1 MCRRPIHKPQSTGA
15 DREKSVEKH
24 GDLEAV
30 AFESGSLANNTS
42 SGGRSFAFM
51 RVHFWVGV
59 TFTRAL
65 KQNVSL
71 WSVYPKELRN
81 QEPHCLSQD
90 HFYEFLDHRKNT
102 TCDISPGPTPGP
114 TTQFLLL
121 SRPPEKKTVFHY
133 FCRTVALNCCL

>member
-1 MCRRPIHKPQSTGA
+1 MSTYEYTCRCPIRFPRSTGA
-15 DREKSVEKH
+15 GREKSVEKQW
-24 GDLEAV
+24 DLEAV
-30 AFESGSLANNTS
+30 SFESGSLANNTS

-71 WSVYPKELRN
+71 WSVYPKKLNN

-102 TCDISPGPTPGP
+102 TFDLSLGPP
-114 TTQFLLL
+114 TIPTAQFLVI
-121 SRPPEKKTVFHY
+121 SRPPEKEFVCHHF
-133 FCRTVALNCCL
+133 